1 MLSVSKVGL
10 KNSQIINKL
19 TILFTSH
26 TSITKDFNTFANLN
40 FDMIKHR
47 LFILALL
54 FIVSVQAQ
62 LLNEIGF
69 FGGGANYSGD
79 IGDET
84 YIKPNT
90 LAGSLIYRRN
100 LNTRISLRGTLSIYP
115 IADDDANSSNPVRQD
130 RGYSFSNSLIELA
143 AGVEMNYLDY
153 DITTYDYSYTP
164 YLIFEVAAYHYNVVS
179 SVASDGTYNYATEI
193 GYAIPLGIGFKQRI
207 TRNFSYS
214 AELRARYS
222 LADNL
227 DYSDENIPQLNFGN
241 PDHGDWYFFTGI
253 GLTYS
258 FGRPP
263 CAVPPRY

>member
-1 MLSVSKVGL
+1 
-10 KNSQIINKL
+10 
-19 TILFTSH
+19 LFATDI
-26 TSITKDFNTFANLN
+26 SITKEFNTFANLN
-40 FDMIKHR
+40 FDMIKYR
-47 LFILALL
+47 LFILIFL

-100 LNTRISLRGTLSIYP
+100 LNTRLTLRSTLSLYP

-130 RGYSFSNSLIELA
+130 RGYSFNNTLIEFS
-143 AGVEMNYLDY
+143 AGVEINYLDY
-153 DITTYDYSYTP
+153 DITTYEFAYTP
-164 YLIFEVAAYHYNVVS
+164 YLIFEAAAYHYNVVS
-179 SVASDGTYNYATEI
+179 SVAPDGTYNYASEI
-193 GYAIPLGIGFKQRI
+193 GYALPIGIGFKQRI
-207 TRNFSYS
+207 TRNFGYS
-214 AELRARYS
+214 VELRARYS

-227 DYSDENIPQLNFGN
+227 DFSDENIPQLNFGN
-241 PDHGDWYFFTGI
+241 PDHGDWYFFSGI